1 MTESG
6 DLTAI
11 GLMSG
16 TSMDGIDA
24 AIVTGDGTHIS
35 WLGPTKYQPYS
46 RMQVTRIQMVVSQ
59 ALKEGRKFADST
71 EYLSARRD
79 YTLAHANAVIR
90 MLAEYDLSPAGID
103 LLGFH
108 GQTILHRPDEGWTWQ
123 MGDGQLLANETGIA
137 VVDDFRSADVAAGG
151 QGAPF
156 APLYH
161 QALIE
166 NDGVSQESY
175 PVAILNIGGISNVTW
190 MDGTG
195 TILGFDTGPGNAQLN
210 DWIKRFYG
218 KPYDEDGRKA
228 ASGTVR
234 ADIVREVMQNPY
246 FSAPYPKSLD
256 RSDFD
261 LGAVEG
267 LDAADGAATLSAI
280 TAQSIISGL
289 EQLPN
294 FPRSIFVCGG
304 GRHNTHIMN
313 MLSDQAN
320 LTVKP
325 VEALDWR
332 GDYLE
337 AECFAHLAIRSVKG
351 LPLSLPSIT
360 GASEEVTGGVLY
372 KPE

>member
-24 AIVTGDGTHIS
+24 AILTGDGEQVR

-46 RMQVTRIQMVVSQ
+46 RMQVTRIQMVIAQ
-59 ALKEGRKFADST
+59 ALKKGRGFVEST
-71 EYLSARRD
+71 EYQSARRD
-79 YTLAHANAVIR
+79 FTLAHANAVNR
-90 MLAEYDLSPAGID
+90 MLAEHDLSPAGID

-161 QALIE
+161 RSLIAGASTKQV
-166 NDGVSQESY
+166 DY
-175 PVAILNIGGISNVTW
+175 PIAILNIGGISNVTW
-190 MDGTG
+190 MDDQGM
-195 TILGFDTGPGNAQLN
+195 ILGFDTGPGNAQLN

-218 KPYDEDGRKA
+218 KPYDEGGRKA
-228 ASGTVR
+228 ALGTVD
-234 ADIVREVMQNPY
+234 ADIVREVMESPY

-256 RSDFD
+256 RADFD

-267 LDAADGAATLSAI
+267 LDPADGAATLSAI
-280 TAQSIISGL
+280 TAEGIISGL
-289 EQLPN
+289 EQLPE
-294 FPRSIFVCGG
+294 FPKTILVCGG
-304 GRHNTHIMN
+304 GRKNSHIMN
-313 MLSDQAN
+313 MISDKAN
-320 LTVKP
+320 LTVKS
-325 VEALDWR
+325 VDALDWR

-337 AECFAHLAIRSVKG
+337 AECFAHLAIRSAKG
-351 LPLSLPSIT
+351 LSLSLPSIT
-360 GASEEVTGGVLY
+360 GAREEVTGGVFHR
-372 KPE
+372 PE